1 MVIIATPTIARHP
14 PIAILVVSD
23 SSRKNI
29 PPNTEVTVS
38 IARGDTSELETYFFT
53 VTGRLVDVD

>member
-1 MVIIATPTIARHP
+1 MALFIPAGGQLLATSVPVLLP
-14 PIAILVVSD
+14 V
-23 SSRKNI
+23 